1 LALVQLPTLFN
12 LACEANSAFQAGECS
27 RVEFVFIV
35 SLYLAVGTLGALI
48 GSFLNVCIF
57 RLPRGES
64 IAWPG
69 SHCPSCA
76 HPIGFYDNIPLL
88 SYLWLGGRCRA
99 CRTPISMRY
108 PLVEATNALG
118 YLTIVWSFGL
128 TWTAALY
135 ALLFSALVVVT
146 GTDLTHKMIPNVITL
161 PGMAVGLLGAM
172 TVLPVGVINSVVG
185 LTIGGGILW
194 LLAWLSPY
202 LFGKEGMGGGDI
214 KLLAMIGAFLGW
226 KPALLTIMIG
236 SLTGSIIGISLISL
250 RIIKRDDYIPFG
262 PFLVLGALLSLFF
275 AQPLL
280 DWYQGLLDPAF

>member
-1 LALVQLPTLFN
+1 MCIWSATWVEYSGPELVI
-12 LACEANSAFQAGECS
+12 ESIMHEW
-27 RVEFVFIV
+27 
-35 SLYLAVGTLGALI
+35 SLYLVVGTFGALV

-76 HPIGFYDNIPLL
+76 HAIRFYHNIPLL

-99 CRTPISMRY
+99 CRTPISIRY
-108 PLVEATNALG
+108 PLVEAVNALG
-118 YLTIVWSFGL
+118 YLAIVWYFGP

-146 GTDLTHKMIPNVITL
+146 GTDLSHKIIPNVITL
-161 PGMAVGLLGAM
+161 PGMVVGLLGAA

-185 LTIGGGILW
+185 LTVGGGLLW

-214 KLLAMIGAFLGW
+214 KLRAMIGAFLGW

-236 SLTGSIIGISLISL
+236 SLTGSIIGISLIAL
-250 RIIKRDDYIPFG
+250 RITKRDDYIPFG

-280 DWYQGLLDPAF
+280 DWYQGFLDPGY

>member
-1 LALVQLPTLFN
+1 MLPEKQSGYFDPNTAFGLIMHEWLSYLV
-12 LACEANSAFQAGECS
+12 
-27 RVEFVFIV
+27 
-35 SLYLAVGTLGALI
+35 VGTLGALI

-64 IAWPG
+64 IVWPG

-76 HPIGFYDNIPLL
+76 NSIASYDTIPLL
-88 SYLWLGGRCRA
+88 SYLWLRGRCRA
-99 CRTPISMRY
+99 CRTPISIRY
-108 PLVEATNALG
+108 PLVEAVNAFG
-118 YLTIVWSFGL
+118 YLAILWFFGP

-135 ALLFSALVVVT
+135 AVLFSALVVVT

-161 PGMAVGLLGAM
+161 PGMAVGLLGAV
-172 TVLPVGVINSVVG
+172 TVLPVGVVNSVVG
-185 LTIGGGILW
+185 LTVGGGILW

-236 SLTGSIIGISLISL
+236 SLTGSIIGISLIAL
-250 RIIKRDDYIPFG
+250 RIIKRDDYLPFG

>member
-1 LALVQLPTLFN
+1 MHEWSFYLV
-12 LACEANSAFQAGECS
+12 
-27 RVEFVFIV
+27 
-35 SLYLAVGTLGALI
+35 VGTLGALI

-64 IAWPG
+64 IIWPG
-69 SHCPSCA
+69 SHCPACA
-76 HPIGFYDNIPLL
+76 HPIEFYDNIPLL

-99 CRTPISMRY
+99 CRAPISIRY
-108 PLVEATNALG
+108 PLVEAANALG
-118 YLTIVWSFGL
+118 YLTILWNFGPS
-128 TWTAALY
+128 WTAALY
-135 ALLFSALVVVT
+135 ALLFSGLVVVT

-161 PGMAVGLLGAM
+161 PGMVVGLLGAV
-172 TVLPVGVINSVVG
+172 TVLPVGVINSVLG
-185 LTIGGGILW
+185 LAMGGGILW

-236 SLTGSIIGISLISL
+236 SLTGSIIGISLIAL

-262 PFLVLGALLSLFF
+262 PFLVLGALLSMFF

-280 DWYQGLLDPAF
+280 DWYQGLLSPAP

>member
-1 LALVQLPTLFN
+1 MLPAKSSGYFEPDTAVELIMHEWFPYLV
-12 LACEANSAFQAGECS
+12 
-27 RVEFVFIV
+27 
-35 SLYLAVGTLGALI
+35 VGTLGALI

-64 IAWPG
+64 IVWPG

-76 HPIGFYDNIPLL
+76 NSIRSYDNIPLL
-88 SYLWLGGRCRA
+88 SYLWLRGRCRT
-99 CRTPISMRY
+99 CRTPISIRY
-108 PLVEATNALG
+108 PLVEAVNALG
-118 YLTIVWSFGL
+118 YLAILWFFGL

-135 ALLFSALVVVT
+135 AVLFSALVIVT
-146 GTDLTHKMIPNVITL
+146 GTDLTHKMIPNIITL
-161 PGMAVGLLGAM
+161 PGMVVGLLGAV
-172 TVLPVGVINSVVG
+172 TVLPVGVVNSVVG
-185 LTIGGGILW
+185 LTVGGGILW
-194 LLAWLSPY
+194 FLAWLSPY

-236 SLTGSIIGISLISL
+236 SLTGSIIGISLITL
-250 RIIKRDDYIPFG
+250 RIIKRDDYLPFG